1 MHIEL
6 VNGSVVSR
14 LWVGSESSSTE
25 FIAAFQYTSD
35 AKLFVQN
42 RVSEDEK
49 RDFFN
54 SRVIYIVTC
63 LYSGKTETFGTKP
76 KVEGEKP

>member
-25 FIAAFQYTSD
+25 FIAAFKYASD

-42 RVSEDEK
+42 RVSDDEK
-49 RDFFN
+49 RDFN
-54 SRVIYIVTC
+54 SSVIYLVTC
-63 LYSGKTETFGTKP
+63 LYSGKTETFRTKP
-76 KVEGEKP
+76 KVEGKKP